1 MMHRNALATLLVA
14 ASLSS
19 VGGGAYAGPLSAS
32 ISLRDATPQNVETVQ
47 WRGGGWRGGWGGW
60 RGGWGGGWRGGW
72 GGVGLGLA
80 TGAIIGGAL
89 AAPYYGGYGYYSSPY
104 YGGGYDYGDYSPAY
118 YGGYYA
124 PTYYGYGG
132 GYGRS
137 IYGGYGPGY
146 IVHRPY
152 WRSW

>member
-1 MMHRNALATLLVA
+1 M
-14 ASLSS
+14 
-19 VGGGAYAGPLSAS
+19 
-32 ISLRDATPQNVETVQ
+32 
-47 WRGGGWRGGWGGW
+47 
-60 RGGWGGGWRGGW
+60 
-72 GGVGLGLA
+72 GLGLA

-132 GYGRS
+132 GYGRG